1 MNDVR
6 GTQTG
11 KKTTGI
17 LLAVAGIF
25 MCIIS
30 SACASLVI
38 FLGQG
43 RTEPAPVLIVLFI
56 VALLVNVMGPILII
70 AGIVL
75 IATSAGKKATPPMGL
90 KKVCPACGAENPPDY
105 EFCERCGEKLEEKS
119 SEEPS

>member
-25 MCIIS
+25 VCIIT
-30 SACASLVI
+30 SACGSLV
-38 FLGQG
+38 FLLGQG

-56 VALLVNVMGPILII
+56 IALLVNILSPILII
-70 AGIVL
+70 AGVVL
-75 IATSAGKKATPPMGL
+75 IATSAGKKAVPTSPEAG
-90 KKVCPACGAENPPDY
+90 KVCAACGAENPPDY
-105 EFCERCGEKLEEKS
+105 GFCERCGTELN
-119 SEEPS
+119 